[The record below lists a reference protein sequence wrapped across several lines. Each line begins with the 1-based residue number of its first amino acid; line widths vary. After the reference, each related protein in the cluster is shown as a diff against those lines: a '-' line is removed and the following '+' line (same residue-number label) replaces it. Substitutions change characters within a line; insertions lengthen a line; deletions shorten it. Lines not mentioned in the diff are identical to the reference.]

1 MRAGPGSKEGIPA
14 VDISA
19 QRHVLVIEDDPALR
33 GLYAELL
40 VDESYRVTLWDNPGM
55 DMAEV
60 WGIAPDVILLD
71 LVFGTSDRGW
81 RFLHTLR
88 AEARTAT
95 LPVVACTGASEFV
108 VTHQHTL
115 DELGV
120 RIVAKPFEL
129 ETLLSALR
137 EASGD
142 PAVSLYLPAS
152 TPEIAG

>member
-1 MRAGPGSKEGIPA
+1 M
-14 VDISA
+14 DISP

-40 VDESYRVTLWDNPGM
+40 VDESYRVTLWENPGL
-55 DMAEV
+55 DLAEV

-71 LVFGTSDRGW
+71 LVFGTSDRGR

-88 AEARTAT
+88 ADERTAT
-95 LPVVACTGASEFV
+95 LPVVACTGATEFV
-108 VTHQHTL
+108 AMHQSAL

-142 PAVSLYLPAS
+142 SAVSLYLPAS
-152 TPEIAG
+152 APEIAG